1 MVISNTRLMDKT
13 TFQNYI
19 SLYEALPVGI
29 SLYEYRA
36 GSWSVI
42 YFNEMMS
49 EITGYSKEEYEYL
62 IRNNPWEIIH
72 VDDIKSTFDY
82 FGYLLLGNGGPAC
95 LQCRIKGK
103 DGERVVKIS
112 SKIISEKDEGI
123 LVHSVYIDLTD
134 MEEEKDKLI
143 LEKEET
149 RVISSLMER
158 SKQFI
163 IKYYFYLDTY
173 IVCSDSSHYF
183 INGVNEPYSLESF
196 LDTDIIAPESIK
208 DLAAIITNIKTG
220 VPSGTTVFRAKDDFG
235 LWQWY
240 LIKYST
246 IFDDKISPKY
256 SIIYFRNITGSRQKY
271 IEAKRFRDFSMIG
284 SDNTFFNITYNLT
297 LDALEDL
304 DGELPSEYGF
314 KPEYSLDVNVSLI
327 GENVHPKDL
336 KDFYNFLS
344 TRRILRSYTK
354 GINRGTFDFRIKL
367 SGKYIWVKTIYHILE
382 DIYSSNLILWLSSK
396 KIDEQKRSEINLMTN
411 AQRDEL
417 TGVYNRGT
425 FKAKVSE
432 KMADAEEDF
441 FSCIVLVDIDDF
453 TKVNE
458 LFGYSFGDK
467 VIRDIA
473 RTMRLIIG
481 EEDIVGRISGTRF
494 ILYLHNNLDLE
505 TAEKRLEIISMAVSR
520 ATNDSLRLSI
530 SMGVSIYGKDG
541 IDFDVLYENSDLALS
556 YAKETGKNQYVF
568 YNEKLKKHKTHKL
581 PLTSEKEIKKEKVK
595 NVNVDIRTFGYF
607 DVFINGQAIL
617 IPHAKAKELLALLVH
632 RRGGFVTQHEIIA
645 HLWEDEEANK
655 VTMARARKVFML
667 LRDTLKEYGV
677 EDILDSNKGARRI
690 IPEKVN
696 CDLYNYLSGQVQ
708 YSNLFSGYYMLNYSW
723 GEFAMAELEQQA
735 ERYSDLRE
743 ENNS

>member
-1 MVISNTRLMDKT
+1 
-13 TFQNYI
+13 
-19 SLYEALPVGI
+19 
-29 SLYEYRA
+29 
-36 GSWSVI
+36 
-42 YFNEMMS
+42 
-49 EITGYSKEEYEYL
+49 
-62 IRNNPWEIIH
+62 
-72 VDDIKSTFDY
+72 
-82 FGYLLLGNGGPAC
+82 
-95 LQCRIKGK
+95 
-103 DGERVVKIS
+103 
-112 SKIISEKDEGI
+112 
-123 LVHSVYIDLTD
+123 
-134 MEEEKDKLI
+134 
-143 LEKEET
+143 
-149 RVISSLMER
+149 
-158 SKQFI
+158 
-163 IKYYFYLDTY
+163 
-173 IVCSDSSHYF
+173 
-183 INGVNEPYSLESF
+183 
-196 LDTDIIAPESIK
+196 
-208 DLAAIITNIKTG
+208 
-220 VPSGTTVFRAKDDFG
+220 
-235 LWQWY
+235 
-240 LIKYST
+240 
-246 IFDDKISPKY
+246 
-256 SIIYFRNITGSRQKY
+256 
-271 IEAKRFRDFSMIG
+271 
-284 SDNTFFNITYNLT
+284 
-297 LDALEDL
+297 
-304 DGELPSEYGF
+304 
-314 KPEYSLDVNVSLI
+314 
-327 GENVHPKDL
+327 
-336 KDFYNFLS
+336 
-344 TRRILRSYTK
+344 
-354 GINRGTFDFRIKL
+354 
-367 SGKYIWVKTIYHILE
+367 
-382 DIYSSNLILWLSSK
+382 
-396 KIDEQKRSEINLMTN
+396 MTN

-541 IDFDVLYENSDLALS
+541 ID
-556 YAKETGKNQYVF
+556 
-568 YNEKLKKHKTHKL
+568 
-581 PLTSEKEIKKEKVK
+581 
-595 NVNVDIRTFGYF
+595 F